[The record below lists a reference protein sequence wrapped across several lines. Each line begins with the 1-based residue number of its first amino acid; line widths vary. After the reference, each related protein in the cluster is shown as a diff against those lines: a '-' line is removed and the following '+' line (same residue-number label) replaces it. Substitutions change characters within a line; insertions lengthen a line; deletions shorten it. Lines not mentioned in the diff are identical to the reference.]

1 MNIYKNNYDMSR
13 IKYNI
18 PPLVEVIFQL
28 RFPTILSLN
37 SQSPVVFQEKIRE
50 KYPYY
55 RETTQEIRENKP
67 DGQSRL
73 IRVIK
78 NHEFVSKDRKR
89 KINLEGTFIAFSTH
103 SYTVWEDYLAELK
116 EIIELFESCYNPSF
130 YTRIG
135 LRYVDV
141 IQRSKWGLLE
151 CKWSELIKPTVLGF
165 MTDETDSYSMN
176 AESKNK
182 DGISSTK
189 YHFELA
195 QINGSTEKVFLIDCD
210 YFVEK
215 AIEREEFVEL
225 SHILHKCSSN
235 FIQASITNKLHEAML
250 PVII

>member
-1 MNIYKNNYDMSR
+1 MAR
-13 IKYNI
+13 IKYEI

-78 NHEFVSKDRKR
+78 NHEFVSKDKKK
-89 KINLEGTFIAFSTH
+89 KINLESTFIAFSTH
-103 SYTVWEDYLAELK
+103 SYTVWEEYIAELK
-116 EIIELFESCYNPSF
+116 EIIELFETCYNPSF

-141 IQRSKWGLLE
+141 IQRSKWNLQE
-151 CKWSELIKPTVLGF
+151 FTWSELIQPAVLGF
-165 MTDETDSYSMN
+165 MTDETDSYTMN
-176 AESKNK
+176 AESKNE

-195 QINGSTEKVFLIDCD
+195 HINGSTEKVFLIDCD

-215 AIEREEFVEL
+215 AIERDEFIDL
-225 SHILHKCSSN
+225 SDTLHKCSSN
-235 FIQASITNKLHEAML
+235 FIQASITDKLHEAMR
-250 PVII
+250 PVTI